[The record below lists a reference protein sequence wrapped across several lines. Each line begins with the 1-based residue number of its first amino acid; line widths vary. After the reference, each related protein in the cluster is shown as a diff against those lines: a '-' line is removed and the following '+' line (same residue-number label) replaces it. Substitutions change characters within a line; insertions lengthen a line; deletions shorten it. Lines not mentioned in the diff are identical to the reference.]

1 MFLPYLQIQVS
12 WKKGDGSILTD
23 RRIHTR
29 FSWIGYKFSV
39 FSCYQW
45 FCFSFL
51 SFALGQFQSLQWVEC
66 LQLFIRHNQLLRNF
80 SRYCFGRRGRLDVW
94 PIGSF
99 SVVHG
104 FGIQR
109 PGMML
114 DQLKKQQRV
123 TQDILDKVLVKNDM
137 ICSLQLCLF
146 LHYCNHP
153 SQIKQNIR
161 TQLSQVT
168 SLRRK
173 ALKSHTRFQ
182 QASYVSIIIG
192 QAIIVQSFDF
202 YFCMMKKR
210 MTTNQTHHSNL
221 RL

>member
-1 MFLPYLQIQVS
+1 MFLPYLQIQVC

-109 PGMML
+109 LGMML

-123 TQDILDKVLVKNDM
+123 TQNILDKVLIKSDM
-137 ICSLQLCLF
+137 LMMEPPTLLVPALRQPSLTDQTK
-146 LHYCNHP
+146 H
-153 SQIKQNIR
+153 SQSS
-161 TQLSQVT
+161 TQLSQVKGFRPKHQNLIICF
-168 SLRRK
+168 SKNLM
-173 ALKSHTRFQ
+173 FQ
-182 QASYVSIIIG
+182 SIL
-192 QAIIVQSFDF
+192 D
-202 YFCMMKKR
+202 R
-210 MTTNQTHHSNL
+210 T
-221 RL
+221 